1 MKLQSLAEFG
11 DGILRVYGAGKSLLP
26 AALALYFSLSGRIL
40 GAGFYLPNQDALATA
55 KGNAFVATA
64 DSAAAVHYNPAGLTQ
79 LSDPQLIL
87 GTYAIQLGNEA
98 QIDGVTYEPESEWQL
113 VPHFYFAYPLN
124 DRVTLGFGLNS
135 PFGLGNDWGRQTPF
149 RTVGT
154 QAYLKQP
161 SAIFALGC
169 EINDQL
175 SVGGSLSLNY
185 VDLTL
190 EQGLGFLPLDYL
202 RFEGDGISLSGTLS
216 LRWQPR
222 EEHAFGLLVSSG
234 TSLTLDGGI
243 ESNILQDSSAEL
255 DFRTPWRIAVGY
267 SFRPTPRWN
276 IEVDIEWLDW
286 DSLNTLDL
294 TSSSFWPDDTA
305 PLTFNWRSS
314 FIYELGFIYSADNGY
329 IFAAGYDYNENAQP
343 DATYNPLVAD
353 AYHHYLNAGLGRR
366 HRNSMWFLAYQFGF
380 SNHDVRNGMVN
391 AAGESSNGRFES
403 RHHALVLSL
412 RHSF

>member
-1 MKLQSLAEFG
+1 MKPQSLAEFG
-11 DGILRVYGAGKSLLP
+11 DRILRVHGAGTSLP
-26 AALALYFSLSGRIL
+26 VALALFFSLSECVL

-55 KGNAFVATA
+55 KGNAYVATA

-79 LSDPQLIL
+79 LSDPQVIL
-87 GTYAIQLGNEA
+87 GAYAIQLGNEA
-98 QIDGVTYEPESEWQL
+98 QIEGATYEPESEWQL
-113 VPHFYFAYPLN
+113 IPHFYIAYPLS
-124 DRVTLGFGLNS
+124 DRLTLGFGLNS
-135 PFGLGNDWGRQTPF
+135 PFGLGNDWGQQTPF

-161 SAIFALGC
+161 SAIFALGYK
-169 EINDQL
+169 INDQL

-185 VDLTL
+185 VDLML
-190 EQGLGFLPLDYL
+190 KQGLGIVSLDYL

-243 ESNILQDSSAEL
+243 ASNILQDSPAEL
-255 DFRTPWRIAVGY
+255 DFRTPWRIAAGY
-267 SFRPTPRWN
+267 SFRPTRRWN
-276 IEVDIEWLDW
+276 IEANIEWLDW

-294 TSSSFWPDDTA
+294 KSSAFALAGSV
-305 PLTFNWRSS
+305 PLVFNWQSN
-314 FIYELGFIYSADNGY
+314 FIYELGFTYSTNNEY
-329 IFAAGYDYNENAQP
+329 ILAAGYDCNENAQP

-353 AYHHYLNAGLGRR
+353 AYRHWLNAGVGRR
-366 HRNSMWFLAYQFGF
+366 HGDSMWFLAYQFGY
-380 SNHDVRNGMVN
+380 SDRDVRNSRVN
-391 AAGESSNGRFES
+391 AAEESSNGRYES